1 MIEIIEREIQEN
13 IKKIEELK
21 VAREKAMDSAWKAR
35 TFTQRDEIFNNIAQM
50 DLQLQNLQWRNE
62 YLEEKK
68 RKAAEPVVETS
79 IEEKEPVQEGTVES
93 ILEFFGEQ

>member
-13 IKKIEELK
+13 IKKMEELK
-21 VAREKAMDSAWKAR
+21 AAREKAMDSAWKVR

-79 IEEKEPVQEGTVES
+79 VEEKELAPEGTVES

>member
-1 MIEIIEREIQEN
+1 MPGKHAHLR
-13 IKKIEELK
+13 
-21 VAREKAMDSAWKAR
+21 SA
-35 TFTQRDEIFNNIAQM
+35 TEIFNNVAQM

-68 RKAAEPVVETS
+68 RKAAEPVVETPV
-79 IEEKEPVQEGTVES
+79 EEKEPAQEGTVES

>member
-1 MIEIIEREIQEN
+1 MIEIIEKEIQEN
-13 IKKIEELK
+13 IKKMEELK
-21 VAREKAMDSAWKAR
+21 AARGKAMDNAWKAR

-68 RKAAEPVVETS
+68 RKAAEPVVETPV
-79 IEEKEPVQEGTVES
+79 EEKEPAPEGTVES